1 MAKLI
6 YLGQTKA
13 NAIGDQSLIKD
24 GSYAWNNS
32 NNKYYNSLVFTSDG
46 HLLTHG
52 IDYSL
57 GSSNN
62 LYKLTLNGQTN
73 GNNVNGA
80 NDLGSFYAPT
90 SAGTQNQI
98 LQANASGIPTWKSLI
113 AIGDSDSY
121 EIPTLNKVEALIS
134 TSSTSF
140 LQWKG
145 NTSSVPSNAN
155 ATKVGYAWRA
165 SGTFTIPAN
174 NSVTGSAETVEVGD
188 ILICTT
194 AYSGS
199 NTPKFTVAQT
209 NWTGSTGDSTL
220 SWNTEVTLA
229 TIGGIAIKAKLPVNP
244 NTNTTY
250 SFFVGESGATSYA
263 NNITNPYLTVKSSS
277 SDTAANILQL
287 YAGTGIEIKT
297 DGTTDGKINIKNT
310 GVISFNNKTGDLTS
324 SYDSSTNK
332 LTIAGTA
339 YTLNNTNTWRNVK
352 INKVGQTASTTADS
366 TLEELKGTSIGTGA
380 LEFGSAFGWVD
391 ADNERKVELA
401 WEEIYLDGSTTKY
414 KYYV

>member
-24 GSYAWNNS
+24 GSYAWDNS

-52 IDYSL
+52 VDYSL

-62 LYKLTLNGQTN
+62 LYKLTLNGITN

-80 NDLGSFYAPT
+80 TDLGSFYAPT
-90 SAGTQNQI
+90 SAGSQNQI
-98 LQANASGIPTWKSLI
+98 LQANASGIPVWKNLI
-113 AIGDSDSY
+113 AIDNNDSY

-145 NTSSVPSNAN
+145 NTSSVPNN
-155 ATKVGYAWRA
+155 TDATKVGYTWRA

-174 NSVTGSAETVEVGD
+174 NSATGSIETVEVGD

-194 AYSGS
+194 AYTGS

-209 NWTGSTGDSTL
+209 NWTGSTGTSTL

-244 NTNTTY
+244 NTTY

-263 NNITNPYLTVKSSS
+263 NNITNPYLTVKNSS
-277 SDTAANILQL
+277 SDTAANIFQL

-297 DGTTDGKINIKNT
+297 DGTTNGKINIKNT
-310 GVISFNNKTGDLTS
+310 GVTTFNNKTGNLAS

-332 LTIAGTA
+332 LTIAGTT

-352 INKVGQTASTTADS
+352 INKVGQTASTTSDS
-366 TLEELKGTSIGTGA
+366 TLEELKSTSIGTGA